1 MCSLSVGLLRCRCP
15 KVSLCPHRGQTG
27 FAIAINLLYGMA
39 SLASTFALLLVSE
52 RAIKAK
58 HVQFVSGVY
67 VVNFWL
73 SALLWDIINFLIPCA
88 LMLVSHPWHP
98 NALPTGGST
107 GCCSP
112 GMCVGAKR
120 QSHWHCLCRTDQ
132 QESCPLVLLGA
143 GPQPASWDSWSLAAE
158 HFAVGT
164 RKC

>member
-1 MCSLSVGLLRCRCP
+1 MLILLRCAFIVGCFFCMLACWVSKKHGEGVLSPRSLSIGLLSCP
-15 KVSLCPHRGQTG
+15 SPNLPCCFPRRGQTG

-88 LMLVSHPWHP
+88 LMLVSHPCHP
-98 NALPTGGST
+98 DILLS
-107 GCCSP
+107 SP
-112 GMCVGAKR
+112 WVGA
-120 QSHWHCLCRTDQ
+120 
-132 QESCPLVLLGA
+132 LGA
-143 GPQPASWDSWSLAAE
+143 APLGELGCVWVQ
-158 HFAVGT
+158 G
-164 RKC
+164 KG

>member
-1 MCSLSVGLLRCRCP
+1 MLSLCTLSIGLLRCPCP
-15 KVSLCPHRGQTG
+15 NVSPCPHRGQTG

-98 NALPTGGST
+98 SAFLIGGSA
-107 GCCSP
+107 GRCSS
-112 GMCVGAKR
+112 GMCVGAGR
-120 QSHWHCLCRTDQ
+120 RTR
-132 QESCPLVLLGA
+132 PLAL
-143 GPQPASWDSWSLAAE
+143 SL
-158 HFAVGT
+158 
-164 RKC
+164 

>member
-1 MCSLSVGLLRCRCP
+1 MCVGPCKGRVEVCGVVGGLCVGDPHLTEVHFYHGVFLLHAGLLGERSLHGKHGVGVLSPRSLSIGLSSCSSPNLPCC
-15 KVSLCPHRGQTG
+15 SSCRGQTG

-88 LMLVSHPWHP
+88 LMLVSYP
-98 NALPTGGST
+98 
-107 GCCSP
+107 
-112 GMCVGAKR
+112 
-120 QSHWHCLCRTDQ
+120 
-132 QESCPLVLLGA
+132 
-143 GPQPASWDSWSLAAE
+143 
-158 HFAVGT
+158 
-164 RKC
+164 